1 MALFANRIMLVVGG
15 ARGMG
20 RATALALARE
30 GATVVVSDRLES
42 GAETARL
49 IEEAGGKASFMAS
62 DIGDERS
69 VDALFASIRSRF
81 GRLDGA
87 FNAAAIALPPH
98 EFVET
103 PVAVWDDAFRVNARG
118 TFLCMQHELRIM
130 KPQRSGA
137 VVTVASGAGLLGA
150 RMAAAYTASK
160 HAVVGLCKTAA
171 LDMAPYGVRVNCL
184 CPGTTRTEMIEQ
196 WFASVPGAEERMSK
210 DIPLGRLAIP
220 QDMAAAALWLLSDA
234 AAYVTGQ
241 SIVVDGGLMTGVPS
255 TA

>member
-1 MALFANRIMLVVGG
+1 MALFTDRIMLVIGG

-30 GATVVVSDRLES
+30 GATVIVSDRLQSGVES
-42 GAETARL
+42 ARL
-49 IEEAGGKASFMAS
+49 IEEAGGKASFVAA
-62 DIGDERS
+62 DIGDEPS
-69 VDALFASIRSRF
+69 VDALFASITARF

-98 EFVET
+98 EFVDT
-103 PVAVWDDAFRVNARG
+103 PVAVWDDAFRINARG
-118 TFLCMQHELRIM
+118 TFLCMRHELRIM
-130 KPQRSGA
+130 KAQRSGA
-137 VVTVASGAGLLGA
+137 IVTVSSGAGLLGA
-150 RMAAAYTASK
+150 KMATAYTASK

-171 LDMAPYGVRVNCL
+171 LDMAAYGVRVNCL

-196 WFASVPGAEERMSK
+196 WFASVPGSEERMTK
-210 DIPLGRLAIP
+210 TIPLNRLAVP
-220 QDMAAAALWLLSDA
+220 EDMAATAVWLLSDS

-255 TA
+255 S

>member
-1 MALFANRIMLVVGG
+1 MALFADRIMLVIGG

-30 GATVVVSDRLES
+30 GATVIVSDRLES
-42 GAETARL
+42 GAETARV
-49 IEEAGGKASFMAS
+49 IVQAGGTASFVAA
-62 DIGDERS
+62 DIGEEHS
-69 VDALFASIRSRF
+69 VDALFAFINSRF

-103 PVAVWDDAFRVNARG
+103 PVTVWDDAFRINARG
-118 TFLCMQHELRIM
+118 SFLCMRHELRFM
-130 KPQRSGA
+130 KAQRSGA
-137 VVTVASGAGLLGA
+137 IVTVASGAGLLGA
-150 RMAAAYTASK
+150 KMASAYTASK

-171 LDMAPYGVRVNCL
+171 LDMAAYGVRVNCL
-184 CPGTTRTEMIEQ
+184 CPGTTRTEMMEQ
-196 WFASVPGAEERMSK
+196 WFASMPGSEERMSK
-210 DIPLGRLAIP
+210 AVPLNRLAVP
-220 QDMAAAALWLLSDA
+220 EDMASAAVWLLSDC

-255 TA
+255 S